1 MVKLYNI
8 KINTV
13 SKNYLRY
20 LWAKPYWIL
29 TELLHDLSL
38 NIDSY
43 YVHNSAMNSEV
54 PIYIFFFFFFFKCP
68 ISIQSLFMIQPNKFF
83 FLISAFIV
91 SRHNLAVSVHNKT
104 QFNFEN
110 HIFFTQIIAYFCYLH
125 GDLWT
130 HSTNN

>member
-1 MVKLYNI
+1 MIKLYNI
-8 KINTV
+8 KINTI

-20 LWAKPYWIL
+20 LRAKSYWIL
-29 TELLHDLSL
+29 TGLLQDLSL

-43 YVHNSAMNSEV
+43 YVRNSAMNSEV
-54 PIYIFFFFFFFKCP
+54 PIYLFFFKCP

-83 FLISAFIV
+83 FLISDFIV

-110 HIFFTQIIAYFCYLH
+110 HTFFTQIIVHFCYLH